1 MAKLKRSQQKS
12 TEVEEVV
19 EDLVTDVTEDY
30 MTDDE
35 KEVLEADGQSYI
47 DDRTKVSSVKMN
59 KVLEMLQEEFNLKGK
74 NYILTGYVDKGNKI
88 VTTLDNGE
96 FSIQFTLNSQEMIM
110 YLSM

>member
-1 MAKLKRSQQKS
+1 MTKLKKKS

-30 MTDDE
+30 MTDE

-110 YLSM
+110 CLSMQ

>member
-1 MAKLKRSQQKS
+1 MAKLKKKS
-12 TEVEEVV
+12 TEVEEAVN
-19 EDLVTDVTEDY
+19 DLVTDVVEDY

-47 DDRTKVSSVKMN
+47 DDQTKVSSVKMN

-110 YLSM
+110 CLSRQ

>member
-1 MAKLKRSQQKS
+1 MAKLKKKS

-35 KEVLEADGQSYI
+35 KKVLEVDGQSYI
-47 DDRTKVSSVKMN
+47 DDQTKVSSVKMN

-110 YLSM
+110 CLSMQ

>member
-1 MAKLKRSQQKS
+1 MTKLKKKS
-12 TEVEEVV
+12 TEVEEVTK
-19 EDLVTDVTEDY
+19 DLVTEVTEDY

-35 KEVLEADGQSYI
+35 KVVLEADGQSYI

-110 YLSM
+110 CLSMQ